1 MDQNSQEQTNELTL
15 GDIWRIF
22 KKRLWIFLIVLI
34 GVSVITLIYAYS
46 QTPIYEATTTIKV
59 SSSNQNSLSNLFTQ
73 SALGYSSNQDIS
85 TDIQLI
91 KSRSNIQQVINDLH
105 LMNYLEQP
113 HESETLV
120 SKVLRK
126 LHLESSSTTSKISM
140 EQAISTVQSWVT
152 VSQVQNTNIV
162 QISVQNAN
170 PTLAASVAND
180 LAIVYNNQLRN
191 LAKQQYALQAQ
202 FIESQIPSVETS
214 LNDYETQIRN
224 FEEQNGVYE
233 LNSEASFLFQAL
245 TSYDQQINT
254 LETSLAATQASIQ
267 GIQKLLSNMNMTI
280 VSATSISVNPLV
292 TQLESKLIDLKVQ
305 LASVQNLYP
314 PTDQRVTSIQDQ
326 IIETQ
331 NELKKQVADIVSGY
345 SISFNPLY
353 QQLYNQLALAEYQT
367 EVTNATIQALKKV
380 RAGYERKLQT
390 LPAVQQKLTDLNR
403 QLSIQENLYTL

>member
-1 MDQNSQEQTNELTL
+1 MEQDQTNELTL

-34 GVSVITLIYAYS
+34 VVVAITLIYAYS

-59 SSSNQNSLSNLFTQ
+59 SSSNQNSLSSLFTQ
-73 SALGYSSNQDIS
+73 SGLGYSSNNQDIS

-113 HESETLV
+113 HESESLV

-126 LHLESSSTTSKISM
+126 LHLSSSGTTGKLSM
-140 EQAISTVQSWVT
+140 EQAINTVQSWVT
-152 VSQVQNTNIV
+152 VSPVQNTNMV

-180 LAIVYNNQLRN
+180 LAMVYNNQLRD
-191 LAKQQYALQAQ
+191 LAKQQYTLQAQ

-214 LNDYETQIRN
+214 LNDYETQIRT

-254 LETSLAATQASIQ
+254 LETSLAGTQASIQ
-267 GIQKLLSNMNMTI
+267 GIQKLLAGMNMTI
-280 VSATSISVNPLV
+280 VSATSITVNPLV
-292 TQLESKLIDLKVQ
+292 TQLESKLIDLKVHH
-305 LASVQNLYP
+305 ATAQNLP
-314 PTDQRVTSIQDQ
+314 PST
-326 IIETQ
+326 
-331 NELKKQVADIVSGY
+331 
-345 SISFNPLY
+345 
-353 QQLYNQLALAEYQT
+353 
-367 EVTNATIQALKKV
+367 
-380 RAGYERKLQT
+380 
-390 LPAVQQKLTDLNR
+390 
-403 QLSIQENLYTL
+403 